1 MYPQRVAFLLL
12 ALALF
17 TMAPELHAEATA
29 KISTDGGVE
38 TSAEAAP
45 TTSAETPAAAPEAPD
60 SETGIDPARVGLAGL
75 GVPLETAEDF
85 ERASALIDARIAE
98 IKKADQ
104 GDAQGPVPSA
114 ADKPVTP
121 DPRIAP
127 LRALRLEVQRR
138 AALVGR
144 LQEAQDA
151 LTDLQ
156 EERAA
161 LENTG
166 LATKPPY
173 SITLLDQFRSEQR
186 SGEQEAEAAER
197 ALLRAQQQIAAADET
212 VAQANERRRRL
223 RDQVEQAEAGADSA
237 ALTRRLEGA
246 RLNVLAAHFR
256 QEAARSE
263 LELAQRQDDLARQRL
278 SLVASKVERVKADLV
293 FTQASLDEQIKALDG
308 REKDARERIEA
319 FDEASDAAEGA
330 LFEARR
336 RLRHATAEQDKDLL
350 QEQVAA
356 REAELAAA
364 RQGIE
369 YLNQIVTD
377 IGSARTLWKRR
388 HVLMQDTALAAPAS
402 WLSDTDAIL
411 AAIAE
416 ETQYVQARIDA
427 LRSIR
432 LTLVRRL
439 GQSGL
444 DPEMRAAIQQ
454 RQAALD
460 RQEGLAEE
468 LLDFEDQLHALAQQ
482 FRAELTAAARTRT
495 FAQRL
500 DALVVH
506 LRGWWNQELFV
517 FQDQGFYL
525 RDMVT
530 GGLVFVFV
538 LAIVS
543 FFKILLRRSVL
554 PRLTSAARGDGRA
567 PRALVLAF
575 IRNTSQL
582 FVMAVAFYAA
592 MATSGLAQGRF
603 EGWLWSVLV
612 VVVWLQVG
620 LWASAGAVDLIQ
632 RQRSHRERIDP
643 SAVTGFGLM
652 LFFARVGIWMLVLVS
667 VLSHFDYPITG
678 LIGAL
683 GVGGIAIAFAVQN
696 ILADVFSSMAIIL
709 DKPFRVGDFIVTG
722 DTLGVIEQIGVK
734 TTQIR
739 SLSGEQVIMSNTE
752 LLNSRIHNFKRMR
765 ERRVVFKLGVV
776 YQTPPEMLERIPAMI
791 EAIVRGQERARFDR
805 AHFFEYADFALTFE
819 VVYYVQG
826 ADYTLYMDIQQAI
839 NLAIYRAFR
848 EAGVEFAYPT
858 QEIIL
863 RRGEG
868 MAKPAFDDGR

>member
-1 MYPQRVAFLLL
+1 MYPHRVAFLLL
-12 ALALF
+12 SIAIALF
-17 TMAPELHAEATA
+17 AMVPELHAEATA
-29 KISTDGGVE
+29 TTSNDGSVELST
-38 TSAEAAP
+38 EAAP
-45 TTSAETPAAAPEAPD
+45 VKPEAPG
-60 SETGIDPARVGLAGL
+60 SQTGIDPARVGLAGL
-75 GVPLETAEDF
+75 GVPLVTAEDF
-85 ERASALIDARIAE
+85 ERASALIDARIADIE
-98 IKKADQ
+98 KAGQ
-104 GDAQGPVPSA
+104 GDVSVAEGEAVA
-114 ADKPVTP
+114 P

-127 LRALRLEVQRR
+127 LQALRLEVQRR

-156 EERAA
+156 AESRTLKQA
-161 LENTG
+161 G
-166 LATKPPY
+166 LAIKPPY
-173 SITLLDQFRSEQR
+173 GITRLDQFRSEQR
-186 SGEQEAEAAER
+186 SGKQDVEAAER
-197 ALLRAQQQIAAADET
+197 ALAMAQQQIAAADEK

-223 RDQVEQAEAGADSA
+223 RDQVEQAEAGADSGVLA
-237 ALTRRLEGA
+237 RRLEA
-246 RLNVLAAHFR
+246 VRLSVLAAHFR
-256 QEAARSE
+256 QEAARTE

-278 SLVASKVERVKADLV
+278 SLLASKVERVKADLV
-293 FTQASLDEQIKALDG
+293 FTQAALDEQLKALDG
-308 REKDARERIEA
+308 REKNARERITVLE
-319 FDEASDAAEGA
+319 EASNAAEGA

-336 RLRHATAEQDKDLL
+336 RLRRTTAEQDNPLL
-350 QEQVAA
+350 QERVAA

-364 RQGIE
+364 RKGVE
-369 YLNQIVTD
+369 YLSQIVTD
-377 IGSARTLWKRR
+377 IASARTLWQRR
-388 HVLMQDTALAAPAS
+388 YALMQDDAPAAPAS

-411 AAIAE
+411 DAITE
-416 ETQYVQARIDA
+416 ETQYIQARMA
-427 LRSIR
+427 SLRSIQ
-432 LTLVRRL
+432 LTLAQRL
-439 GQSGL
+439 GESRL
-444 DPEMRAAIQQ
+444 DPEMRTAIQQ
-454 RQAALD
+454 RQTALD
-460 RQEGLAEE
+460 QQEGLAEA
-468 LLDFEDQLHALAQQ
+468 LLAFEDQLRALAQQ
-482 FRAELTAAARTRT
+482 FRAELTAAARAHT

-500 DALVVH
+500 DALVAH

-525 RDMVT
+525 RDIVT
-530 GGLVFVFV
+530 GGLVFVLV

-543 FFKILLRRSVL
+543 FFKTLLRRSVL

-575 IRNTSQL
+575 IRNTSQI

-592 MATSGLAQGRF
+592 MAASGLAQGPL

-722 DTLGVIEQIGVK
+722 NTLGVIEQIGVK

-776 YQTPPEMLERIPAMI
+776 YQTPPETLERIPAMI
-791 EAIVRGQERARFDR
+791 EEIVRGQARARFDR
-805 AHFFEYADFALTFE
+805 AHFFEYADFALMFE

-848 EAGVEFAYPT
+848 EAGVAFAYPT
-858 QEIIL
+858 QELIL
-863 RRGEG
+863 RRGQG
-868 MAKPAFDDGR
+868 MAKAAFDDGR

>member
-1 MYPQRVAFLLL
+1 M
-12 ALALF
+12 
-17 TMAPELHAEATA
+17 MAPELHAQATA
-29 KISTDGGVE
+29 TTPKDSGVE
-38 TSAEAAP
+38 TSAEA
-45 TTSAETPAAAPEAPD
+45 TPSAPEATPPQPD
-60 SETGIDPARVGLAGL
+60 AAGSQTGVDPARVGLAGL
-75 GVPLETAEDF
+75 GVPLVTAEDF
-85 ERASALIDARIAE
+85 ERASTLIDARITDIE
-98 IKKADQ
+98 KTDHS
-104 GDAQGPVPSA
+104 DAQAPVSA
-114 ADKPVTP
+114 AQGEAVTA

-127 LRALRLEVQRR
+127 LQALRLEVQRR

-156 EERAA
+156 EQRATLKKA
-161 LENTG
+161 G

-173 SITLLDQFRSEQR
+173 GITLLDQFRSEQR
-186 SGEQEAEAAER
+186 SSEHDAEAAER
-197 ALLRAQQQIAAADET
+197 AVAMAKQQIAAAEAK
-212 VAQANERRRRL
+212 VAQANERRRRI
-223 RDQVEQAEAGADSA
+223 RDQVEQAEAGADSG
-237 ALTRRLEGA
+237 ALARQLEAA
-246 RLNVLAAHFR
+246 RLSALAAYFR
-256 QEAARSE
+256 QEAASRE

-278 SLVASKVERVKADLV
+278 SLLASKVERVKAHLV
-293 FTQASLDEQIKALDG
+293 FTQAALDEQLKALDG
-308 REKDARERIEA
+308 REKDARERISALE
-319 FDEASDAAEGA
+319 EASNTAEGA

-336 RLRHATAEQDKDLL
+336 RLRHTTAEQDKDLL
-350 QEQVAA
+350 QARVAA

-377 IGSARTLWKRR
+377 IAAARTLWQRR
-388 HVLMQDTALAAPAS
+388 YALMQDDAPAAPAS
-402 WLSDTDAIL
+402 WLSGTDAIL
-411 AAIAE
+411 DAITE
-416 ETQYVQARIDA
+416 ETQYIQARIA
-427 LRSIR
+427 SLRSIQ
-432 LTLVRRL
+432 LTLTQRL
-439 GQSGL
+439 GEPRL
-444 DPEMRAAIQQ
+444 DPEMRTAIQQ

-460 RQEGLAEE
+460 QQEGLAEQ
-468 LLDFEDQLHALAQQ
+468 LLAFEDQLRALAQQ
-482 FRAELTAAARTRT
+482 FRAELTAAARART

-500 DALVVH
+500 DALVVR
-506 LRGWWNQELFV
+506 LSGWWNQELFV

-530 GGLVFVFV
+530 GGLVFVLV

-543 FFKILLRRSVL
+543 FLKTLLRRTVL
-554 PRLTSAARGDGRA
+554 PRLNNAARGDERA

-582 FVMAVAFYAA
+582 FVLAVAFYAA
-592 MATSGLAQGRF
+592 MATSGLAQGQLQ
-603 EGWLWSVLV
+603 GWLWSVLV
-612 VVVWLQVG
+612 VVTWLQVG

-683 GVGGIAIAFAVQN
+683 GVSGIAIAFAVQN

-722 DTLGVIEQIGVK
+722 ETLGVIEQIGVK

-791 EAIVRGQERARFDR
+791 EAIVRGQARARFDR

-826 ADYTLYMDIQQAI
+826 ADYNLYMDIQQAI

-858 QEIIL
+858 QELIL
-863 RRGEG
+863 RRGQG
-868 MAKPAFDDGR
+868 MAKPAFDEGR